1 MHTTATNDHASATDQ
16 PWSDEQ
22 TRQHLQVL
30 VEGVA
35 VLAGFEQ
42 SAISLRRGDE
52 FEVVAGAG
60 EGVVENIVGRRLP
73 HHVVEGELAKADH
86 WDAWRFVPHDR
97 VGDEVLEYS
106 HVPAA
111 GELDAPDAWH
121 PLDLLTAPVYDDD
134 GVLRGLLSVDG
145 PRDGRRPGADQLALL
160 QKYAGLAR
168 TSVLLALERED
179 LSRRVRLADEA
190 RQIVR
195 RALGEPT
202 LDQVLAACRSAVTE
216 CFGAVG
222 MWLTAFDEDGGDTTA
237 WYAVGTDA
245 QPVFSDIDDVVLR
258 LAHRYWADQHVAHFS
273 RARSTQPGLPSA
285 DAERLLTFL
294 EGIGVGSVLFVPM
307 GAGPQ
312 CLGFLALSRV
322 SDTPAWTDMEK
333 EAALDIGRDLGH
345 AVANARALDAERAL
359 VEELRRLDGYRV
371 SLVNTLAHELR
382 TPLFSISAN
391 LELVE
396 SDQLG
401 EEDRRCVA
409 AAVRGTTRMRSVVDD
424 LLTMAAIADPQ
435 REFVPEQVDLRQ
447 VLLEVAEECQ
457 PAAQARSQNC
467 RLDVPETPV
476 LVAGRPEELHRMFSN
491 LSSNAIKYSD
501 DGADIDVRLV
511 EDSGEVRISVTDS
524 GLGISEEDQARLF
537 QEFFRSTNP
546 DATSRPG
553 TGLGLAIVERIVRR
567 HSGRIDI
574 ESKLGIGTTMTVVLP
589 RGTDTDVL
597 ADDTPDLAAGTPET
611 VTEPAPAS

>member
-1 MHTTATNDHASATDQ
+1 MQPTATVRHASATE

-106 HVPAA
+106 HVPEA

-145 PRDGRRPGADQLALL
+145 PQDGRRPGPERLALL

-179 LSRRVRLADEA
+179 LSRRVQMADEA

-195 RALGEPT
+195 SALGEPS
-202 LDQVLAACRSAVTE
+202 LDLVLEACRAAVTRS
-216 CFGAVG
+216 FGAVG
-222 MWLTAFDEDGGDTTA
+222 MWLTAFDEHDRTTTA
-237 WYAVGTDA
+237 WYALDA
-245 QPVFSDIDDVVLR
+245 EASPLFSEIDDVVLR
-258 LAHRYWADQHVAHFS
+258 LAHRYWADQYVAQFS
-273 RARSTQPGLPSA
+273 RSRSVHPGLPRE
-285 DAERLLTFL
+285 DAEQLLGFL
-294 EGIGVGSVLFVPM
+294 ESIGIGSVLFVPM

-322 SDTPAWTDMEK
+322 SDTPAWTDLEK
-333 EAALDIGRDLGH
+333 EAALDIGRDLGR
-345 AVANARALDAERAL
+345 AVANARALEAERSL
-359 VEELRRLDGYRV
+359 VDELRQLDGYRV
-371 SLVNTLAHELR
+371 QLVNTLAHELR
-382 TPLFSISAN
+382 SPLFSVSAN
-391 LELVE
+391 LELIE
-396 SDQLG
+396 AEALD
-401 EEDRRCVA
+401 EEAQRCVSA
-409 AAVRGTTRMRSVVDD
+409 ATRGTARMKSVVED

-435 REFVPEQVDLRQ
+435 REFVPERVDLRQ
-447 VLLEVAEECQ
+447 VLTDVAEECG
-457 PAAQARSQNC
+457 PAALARQQNC
-467 RLDVPETPV
+467 RLDIPEGPV
-476 LVAGRPEELHRMFSN
+476 WFAGRPEELHRMFAN
-491 LSSNAIKYSD
+491 LGSNAIKYSD
-501 DGADIDVRLV
+501 EGGDIDVRLV
-511 EDSGEVRISVTDS
+511 EEPHEVRISFTDS

-537 QEFFRSTNP
+537 EEFFRSTNP
-546 DATSRPG
+546 DAKSRPG
-553 TGLGLAIVERIVRR
+553 TGLGLAITERIARR

-574 ESKLGIGTTMTVVLP
+574 ESKLGVGTTMTVVLP
-589 RGTDTDVL
+589 RVSD
-597 ADDTPDLAAGTPET
+597 ADEAPS
-611 VTEPAPAS
+611 VTQ

>member
-1 MHTTATNDHASATDQ
+1 MQPTATVRHASTTD

-106 HVPAA
+106 HVPTAA
-111 GELDAPDAWH
+111 EIDAPDAWH

-145 PRDGRRPGADQLALL
+145 PQDGLRPGPERLALL

-179 LSRRVRLADEA
+179 LSRRVQMADEA

-195 RALGEPT
+195 SALGEPS
-202 LDQVLAACRSAVTE
+202 LDLVLEACRAGVTRS
-216 CFGAVG
+216 FGAVG
-222 MWLTAFDEDGGDTTA
+222 MWLTAFDEHDRTTTA
-237 WYAVGTDA
+237 WYAVDSEA
-245 QPVFSDIDDVVLR
+245 EPLFSEIDDVVLA
-258 LAHRYWADQHVAHFS
+258 LAHRYWADQYVAQFS
-273 RARSTQPGLPSA
+273 RSRSVHPGLPA
-285 DAERLLTFL
+285 EDAQQLLGFL
-294 EGIGVGSVLFVPM
+294 DRIGIGSVLFVPM
-307 GAGPQ
+307 GAGPH

-322 SDTPAWTDMEK
+322 SDTPAWTDLEK
-333 EAALDIGRDLGH
+333 EAALDIGRDLGR
-345 AVANARALDAERAL
+345 AVANARALEAERSL
-359 VEELRRLDGYRV
+359 VDELRQLDGYRV
-371 SLVNTLAHELR
+371 QLVNTLAHELR
-382 TPLFSISAN
+382 SPLFSVSAN
-391 LELVE
+391 LELID
-396 SDQLG
+396 S
-401 EEDRRCVA
+401 EELDPEAQRCLSA
-409 AAVRGTTRMRSVVDD
+409 ASRGTARMKSVVED

-435 REFVPEQVDLRQ
+435 REFVPERVDLRQ
-447 VLLEVAEECQ
+447 VLTDVSEECS
-457 PAAQARSQNC
+457 PAALARQQNC
-467 RLDVPETPV
+467 RLDVPDGPV
-476 LVAGRPEELHRMFSN
+476 WCDGRPEELHRMFAN
-491 LSSNAIKYSD
+491 LGSNAIKYSD
-501 DGADIDVRLV
+501 EGGDIDVRLV
-511 EDSGEVRISVTDS
+511 EEPQEVRISFSDS

-537 QEFFRSTNP
+537 EEFFRSTNP
-546 DATSRPG
+546 DAKARPG
-553 TGLGLAIVERIVRR
+553 TGLGLAIVERIARR
-567 HSGRIDI
+567 HSGRIEI
-574 ESKLGIGTTMTVVLP
+574 ESKLGVGTTMTVVLP
-589 RGTDTDVL
+589 RPSGS
-597 ADDTPDLAAGTPET
+597 E
-611 VTEPAPAS
+611 APAVTA